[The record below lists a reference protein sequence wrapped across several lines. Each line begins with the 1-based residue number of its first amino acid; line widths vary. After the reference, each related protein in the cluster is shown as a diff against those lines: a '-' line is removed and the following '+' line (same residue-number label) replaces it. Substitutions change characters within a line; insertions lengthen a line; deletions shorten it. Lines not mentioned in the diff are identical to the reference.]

1 MKRAYMTAVASFV
14 AGAVCATVL
23 MRAYAQ
29 QGATAPATAPAGE
42 AGTAETLPPNQTGQ
56 NGNGAASQARIAAS
70 PRHAQWLEKEIKVAG
85 NDKPLKVWIV
95 YPERADKAPVV
106 LTVMEIFGMTD
117 WVRAT
122 TDQLAAD
129 GFIAMAPDFLSLK
142 PEGSAVSSLSGEEVV
157 ADLNACRDYAMKN
170 IPSSNGKT
178 GIVGFCWGGGQV
190 FNYAV
195 AQPDLD
201 AAVAFYGTP
210 PLSGRAPNAEQL
222 AKIKAP
228 MAGFFGGSD
237 NRVTSLVEPT
247 KAIMDQNKQVYETHV
262 YAGAGHGFM
271 RQQTGAN
278 GAAAKEAWPAAVK
291 FLKEHL
297 EAPAKP

>member
-1 MKRAYMTAVASFV
+1 M
-14 AGAVCATVL
+14 
-23 MRAYAQ
+23 
-29 QGATAPATAPAGE
+29 
-42 AGTAETLPPNQTGQ
+42 
-56 NGNGAASQARIAAS
+56 
-70 PRHAQWLEKEIKVAG
+70 
-85 NDKPLKVWIV
+85 
-95 YPERADKAPVV
+95 V

-142 PEGSAVSSLSGEEVV
+142 PEGSAVSSLSPAEVV

-170 IPSSNGKT
+170 IAASNGKT
-178 GIVGFCWGGGQV
+178 GIIGFCWGGNQV

-195 AQPDLD
+195 AQPGLD
-201 AAVAFYGTP
+201 AGVAFYGTP
-210 PLSGRAPNAEQL
+210 PTQGRTPDAAQL

-228 MAGFFGGSD
+228 MAGFFGGND

-262 YAGAGHGFM
+262 FAGAGHGFM

-278 GAAAKEAWPAAVK
+278 GAAAKEAWPAAVA

-297 EAPAKP
+297 EVKAQ